1 MKQEHRNDRQ
11 ETIVQLWSRVP
22 APLQGICI
30 LISVSSFA
38 GASTQVKDSNFRLTM
53 RSLFPHHQPIR
64 RESHTRQPSLQILP
78 LKILAPKAS
87 RSSGLLSMN
96 RPFLLLGPAIN
107 LSLLQTLTFP
117 FVRPHCASGKLN
129 FSWKA
134 VPEQFI
140 IGQVQ

>member
-1 MKQEHRNDRQ
+1 MKQKHRKDSQ
-11 ETIVQLWSRVP
+11 ETILQLWSRVP

-38 GASTQVKDSNFRLTM
+38 GASTQVKDGNFRLSM

-64 RESHTRQPSLQILP
+64 RESHTLQPSLQILP

-87 RSSGLLSMN
+87 RSSGLLSVN
-96 RPFLLLGPAIN
+96 HPFFLLGPAIN
-107 LSLLQTLTFP
+107 LSLLQTLMFP
-117 FVRPHCASGKLN
+117 FVRPHCASGILN